1 MDLKKRLEAKEAKLE
16 NAIKRKQGF
25 RLTDSCVRCSRLVVI
40 IDDMKFETLRCKA
53 SGISIKWQEAD
64 VMVCDFFKR
73 NDRKTFNK
81 MTLEK
86 FKRTKRLINIEEVY

>member
-16 NAIKRKQGF
+16 NALKRKQGF
-25 RLTDSCVRCSRLVVI
+25 RLTDSCVRCDRLVVI
-40 IDDMKFETLRCKA
+40 IDDIKFETLRCKV

-73 NDRKTFNK
+73 NTKKTFNR
-81 MTLEK
+81 MSLDK
-86 FKRTKRLINIEEVY
+86 FSKTRRLINIEEVY